1 MSNYYPKSKVEIRGF
16 TAKHYDT
23 LMNTITLGRYSS
35 FIKETIRLMK
45 IKPDHKIIDLG
56 SGTGRN
62 ACLMV
67 EQLSKK
73 GKLVGF
79 DISEDMIAQ
88 FKKNC
93 AGFSNTEIMNK
104 RIDKDLGY
112 KMYFDKA
119 FISFVLHGFPH
130 EVRKQIIRSTYRAL
144 KKNGEFFILDYN
156 EFSLKEMPF
165 YLKIP
170 FKLIECPYAFSFI
183 RKDWKKILAEEGFGQ
198 FEEYTFFRKYIRLLK
213 AKKYH
218 N

>member
-1 MSNYYPKSKVEIRGF
+1 MSDYYPKSKVEISGF
-16 TAKHYDT
+16 AARHYDT
-23 LMNTITLGRYSS
+23 LMNIMTLGRYSS
-35 FIKETIRLMK
+35 FIEEAIQLMK
-45 IKPDHKIIDLG
+45 IKPDNKIIDLG

-67 EQLSKK
+67 KQLSKK

-93 AGFSNTEIMNK
+93 AGFSNTEIIDK
-104 RIDKDLGY
+104 RIDRDLGY

-130 EVRKQIIRSTYRAL
+130 EVRKQIIKNTYKAL

-156 EFSLKEMPF
+156 EFSIKEMPF

-170 FKLIECPYAFSFI
+170 FKITECSYAFNFVE
-183 RKDWKKILAEEGFGQ
+183 KDWKKILTEVGFNQ
-198 FEEYTFFRKYIRLLK
+198 FEEYTFFRKYVRLLK
-213 AKKYH
+213 GKKIS
-218 N
+218 